1 MYEIKPKNANRF
13 RHDVA
18 RLTPEDRTR
27 DREALTALARNPRP
41 RGAICLEKNCYRLK
55 VGTVRIIYQIFDE
68 EKLVLVGAVV
78 KRNERTYKDWRRL
91 FR

>member
-27 DREALTALARNPRP
+27 VREALTTLARNPRP
-41 RGAICLEKNCYRLK
+41 RGAICLEKNYYRLK
-55 VGTVRIIYQIFDE
+55 VGTVRIIYQVFDE

-78 KRNERTYKDWRRL
+78 KRNERTYKNWRRL